1 MTQQESNNS
10 NLKQQ
15 INELLEFIRDLRLEL
30 RVAETDI
37 EDNCVKQIVTNFL
50 RIMITRANSKL
61 RNLRQRQQD

>member
-1 MTQQESNNS
+1 MSQQESN
-10 NLKQQ
+10 LDQQ
-15 INELLEFIRDLRLEL
+15 INELLETIRDLRQEL
-30 RVAETDI
+30 RIAETDI